1 MFKRNK
7 GATEAQDRQAEVLV
21 EESAETLE
29 LRVVQKSNTFLR
41 GILLASVVV
50 NLVVGVGVW
59 VLSSRAPVPGDVYA
73 MDRDGGRVKLIAFS
87 GTGNSTA
94 RLMNFTSENAAE
106 VLTFNFLNSDEK
118 IESFKNRFT
127 SRGFRQYKSALEQA
141 RVQNYLEANQE
152 VWDTVVN
159 ETPVIANEAQ
169 FQGGNSRKWLM
180 QVGVL
185 TKRLPK
191 SKSITYESRR
201 VSLEVVQVNGSN
213 FLIDN
218 VGWEKI

>member
-7 GATEAQDRQAEVLV
+7 RAAEAQDRQAEVLT
-21 EESAETLE
+21 EESAEVLE
-29 LRVVQKSNTFLR
+29 LRVVQKSNSFLR
-41 GILLASVVV
+41 GVLLASVAV

-59 VLSSRAPVPGDVYA
+59 VLSGREPIPGDVYA

-94 RLMNFTSENAAE
+94 RLMNFTSENASE

-118 IESFKNRFT
+118 IESLKNRFT
-127 SRGFRQYKSALEQA
+127 SRGFRQYKAALEQA

-152 VWDTVVN
+152 VWDTAVN

-169 FQGGNSRKWLM
+169 FQGGDSRKWLM

-201 VSLEVVQVNGSN
+201 VSLEVVQVSGSN